1 MEALEIIDII
11 EQTTTDFN
19 NSFNPEKYPDI
30 RIGDFMAITT
40 DGNRKTS
47 MKAYGEQS
55 GTQDLDNGL
64 IDENTTV
71 LDTEDVNITAKKA
84 PYIDWGKSVVY
95 TSLGVERASALG
107 IKLDTVK
114 LENLRGVA
122 LRSIQKVALTGHAK
136 RKDVTG
142 LLNNPSVEIEDQTK
156 KKKLSEMTGSE
167 ARDWFL
173 NLLKIGY
180 ERSGGIL
187 MPSTIAIDSMDL
199 LTVSGK
205 YDTSIT
211 DDKKMNVLRVVKEA
225 LREFAGQEITING
238 IPQNLASNAGKNNSA
253 RACVYTNSSDIIYQ
267 DWALAPTAGNVF
279 QRSSLSFEVPMQA
292 QYSGAIITQLD
303 KFMYVDYN
311 S

>member
-1 MEALEIIDII
+1 
-11 EQTTTDFN
+11 
-19 NSFNPEKYPDI
+19 
-30 RIGDFMAITT
+30 
-40 DGNRKTS
+40 
-47 MKAYGEQS
+47 
-55 GTQDLDNGL
+55 
-64 IDENTTV
+64 
-71 LDTEDVNITAKKA
+71 
-84 PYIDWGKSVVY
+84 
-95 TSLGVERASALG
+95 
-107 IKLDTVK
+107 
-114 LENLRGVA
+114 
-122 LRSIQKVALTGHAK
+122 
-136 RKDVTG
+136 
-142 LLNNPSVEIEDQTK
+142 
-156 KKKLSEMTGSE
+156 MTGSE

-199 LTVSGK
+199 LTLSGK

-303 KFMYVDYN
+303 KFTYVDYN